1 MTVGFVVTVDVMPT
15 ILSFVVLVQF
25 VAFSETGK
33 RNEIKN
39 KKNKYK
45 SKLKETILNI

>member
-15 ILSFVVLVQF
+15 ILSCVVQF